1 MSRSISQARIA
12 STCAGARQTTARS
25 RLPDGFSTA
34 LTGFDSIQRQRM
46 ACLNIA
52 WSTTIETRTACRPT
66 PALSS

>member
-1 MSRSISQARIA
+1 M
-12 STCAGARQTTARS
+12 
-25 RLPDGFSTA
+25 PDGFSTA